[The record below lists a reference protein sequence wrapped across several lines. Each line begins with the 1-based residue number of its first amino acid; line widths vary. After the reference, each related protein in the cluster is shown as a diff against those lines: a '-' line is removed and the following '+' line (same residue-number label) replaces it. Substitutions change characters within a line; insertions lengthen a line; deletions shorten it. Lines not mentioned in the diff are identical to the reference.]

1 MFKVQNSIRSFGR
14 VLHTKALAMAQANTI
29 KSELLV
35 IGELT
40 KENCELASK
49 LNRSPWIL
57 GVTYLKTKAI
67 RRAVGLMSV
76 NLKLICVVGIFYYFW
91 GFACAILV
99 SMYRLYEYARH
110 AQPCDFVWS
119 GSFCYTI
126 YSQHTS
132 TCIAGYT
139 LFHVALLVE
148 RIHASFFNSVCSRPS
163 MFGIVIALS
172 MLVIPQI
179 SVILYFKNY
188 VKEGLLYDRVY
199 CSGPIFNTV
208 EVNANVLQ
216 TAFSLLSFDVLV
228 TIGDLC
234 LLLYNKHQLARY
246 YRRISDTYTLAKS
259 FSLHGAQI
267 SIRLITPFSIAQSV
281 SYSTVFLIYIFY
293 ILRVPTFTTE
303 MDQFW
308 RDFGLLTTSFYFLFF
323 VLYTKKERANEWMRN
338 ENEADRYFQQFN
350 QMIS

>member
-76 NLKLICVVGIFYYFW
+76 NLK
-91 GFACAILV
+91 
-99 SMYRLYEYARH
+99 YEYARH
-110 AQPCDFVWS
+110 AQPCDFVWR
-119 GSFCYTI
+119 
-126 YSQHTS
+126 S

-308 RDFGLLTTSFYFLFF
+308 RECFRTFNNVLLFL
-323 VLYTKKERANEWMRN
+323 VLCLIHQKERANEWMRN